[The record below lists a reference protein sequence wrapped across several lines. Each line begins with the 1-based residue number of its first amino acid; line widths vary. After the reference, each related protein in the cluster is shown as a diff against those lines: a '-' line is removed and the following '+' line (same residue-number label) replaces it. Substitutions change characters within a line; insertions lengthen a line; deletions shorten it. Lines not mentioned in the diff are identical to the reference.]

1 MDKYQLHNGDCF
13 EFLKGIEPNS
23 VDSIV
28 TDPPAGIG
36 FFGKD
41 WDSDKGG
48 RDQWI
53 DWMQS
58 VAAECFRAL
67 KPGGYALVWSLPRT
81 SHWTGMAWENAGF
94 YPQDKITH
102 IFGCGFP
109 KSFNISKAFD
119 KAAGVEREV
128 FGLSENNRPNHG
140 VSNPPSG
147 IGLGFT
153 GDHKI
158 TKPATDLAKQWE
170 GFGTAL
176 KPAAENWWLFKKPCE
191 GTIIQNVEKYGTGGL
206 NIDAT
211 RVELNG
217 DTGTYKK
224 PHVNK
229 SNSWGVDGCKIAGSI
244 NEDCKKGRWPANFI
258 NDGSELVLSEFPFT
272 EGGGSKKTCVIKKY
286 SCVDFKRGLKVS
298 TGRFE
303 RDSPGNASRY
313 FKSCQFSEIDEN
325 LESVAPFIYQ
335 SKPNFSKHDAVYNT
349 HPTVKPVELMRYFV
363 RLITPPNGVVLDP
376 FLGSGTTGV
385 AAMLEGFRFVGVD
398 MEKEYVDIAQKRI
411 EFVLKQGTLF

>member
-1 MDKYQLHNGDCF
+1 
-13 EFLKGIEPNS
+13 
-23 VDSIV
+23 
-28 TDPPAGIG
+28 
-36 FFGKD
+36 
-41 WDSDKGG
+41 
-48 RDQWI
+48 
-53 DWMQS
+53 
-58 VAAECFRAL
+58 
-67 KPGGYALVWSLPRT
+67 
-81 SHWTGMAWENAGF
+81 
-94 YPQDKITH
+94 
-102 IFGCGFP
+102 
-109 KSFNISKAFD
+109 
-119 KAAGVEREV
+119 
-128 FGLSENNRPNHG
+128 
-140 VSNPPSG
+140 
-147 IGLGFT
+147 LGFT